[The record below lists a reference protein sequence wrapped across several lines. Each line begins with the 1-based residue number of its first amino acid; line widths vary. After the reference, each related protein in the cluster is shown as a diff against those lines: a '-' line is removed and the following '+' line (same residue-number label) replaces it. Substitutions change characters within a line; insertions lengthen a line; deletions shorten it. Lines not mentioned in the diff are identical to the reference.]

1 MKFKPMLAVNSDLDK
16 LQFPVFGSP
25 KLDGI
30 RVVIVDGVV
39 MSRSLKPI
47 PNDHVQKLYGK
58 KKYNNLDGE
67 LVVGEPTASDVFQ
80 KTTSG
85 VMTQSGKPDVK
96 FYVFDKFD
104 GNSTFKKPVPYLA
117 RYDSIVKDFS
127 NDKDIVIVK
136 QHCLGNLD
144 DLSYLE
150 SEYVAQGYEGLMLRH
165 MEGKYKQG
173 RSTMREGYLLKV
185 KRFEDDEAKL
195 IGAEELMTNNNE
207 QTVDN
212 LGHKMRNQKKEGMV
226 PAGKLGALIVLHKT
240 FGQFKIGSGF
250 TEEQRVELWNQYND
264 NRNTL
269 IGQLVKFKYQ
279 PSGVKDKPR
288 FPVFL
293 GFRNKID
300 K

>member
-58 KKYNNLDGE
+58 QKYNNLDGE

-80 KTTSG
+80 RTTSG

-96 FYVFDKFD
+96 FYVFDRFD

-127 NDKDIVIVK
+127 KDKDIVIVK

-144 DLSYLE
+144 DLNYLE
-150 SEYVAQGYEGLMLRH
+150 SEYVSQGYEGLMLRH

-195 IGAEELMTNNNE
+195 LGVEELMTNNNE

-212 LGHKMRNQKKEGMV
+212 LGHKVRNQKKEGMA